1 MLIYAF
7 RRLGLAMLILVTSIA
22 LLFGALKLIPGDP
35 ATIMLGARATP
46 ELKAAISEDLGLDD
60 PVPVQIVHF
69 FGGLLQGDLGTDLW
83 TKRPVA
89 DLVMEGLPHTLALIG
104 AALVWAALVGIPLG
118 CYAAVHKGTLIDA
131 ITGLVSVGTI
141 AIPPFVVALY
151 LILVFSVTLGWLPFI
166 GAGASG
172 DLADQALH
180 LILPA
185 LALGLG
191 WVGYLARIVRASMLE
206 VMAAPH
212 IRTARAYGLPERR
225 IIGHYAL
232 RIAILPVV
240 TLLAMAVGGLLSGAV
255 LIEAIFA
262 RPGIGKL
269 IVDAAEI
276 RNFPVVRG
284 GVFATVALF
293 AVAMP
298 VADLVVAWLDPR
310 VRNTL

>member
-1 MLIYAF
+1 M
-7 RRLGLAMLILVTSIA
+7 
-22 LLFGALKLIPGDP
+22 
-35 ATIMLGARATP
+35 
-46 ELKAAISEDLGLDD
+46 
-60 PVPVQIVHF
+60 
-69 FGGLLQGDLGTDLW
+69 
-83 TKRPVA
+83 
-89 DLVMEGLPHTLALIG
+89 
-104 AALVWAALVGIPLG
+104 
-118 CYAAVHKGTLIDA
+118 
-131 ITGLVSVGTI
+131 
-141 AIPPFVVALY
+141 
-151 LILVFSVTLGWLPFI
+151 
-166 GAGASG
+166 
-172 DLADQALH
+172 H

-225 IIGHYAL
+225 IIGQYAL

-284 GVFATVALF
+284 GVLATVALF
-293 AVAMP
+293 VVAMP
-298 VADLVVAWLDPR
+298 VADLIVAWLDPR
-310 VRNTL
+310 VRKTL

>member
-1 MLIYAF
+1 MLIYAI
-7 RRLGLAMLILVTSIA
+7 RRVGLAMLILVTSIT

-46 ELKAAISEDLGLDD
+46 ELKAAIRADLGLDD
-60 PVPVQIVHF
+60 PVPFQIVTF
-69 FGGLLQGDLGTDLW
+69 FGRLLQGDLGTDLW
-83 TKRPVA
+83 TKRPVS

-104 AALVWAALVGIPLG
+104 SALLWAAMIGIPLG
-118 CYAAVHKGTLIDA
+118 CYAAVRRGTLIDT
-131 ITGLVSVGTI
+131 ITGIVSVGTI

-151 LILVFSVTLGWLPFI
+151 LILLFSVTLGWLPFI
-166 GAGASG
+166 GAGESG
-172 DLADQALH
+172 DILDQALH

-206 VMAAPH
+206 VMGAAH
-212 IRTARAYGLPERR
+212 IRTARAFGLPEGR
-225 IIGHYAL
+225 IIGVYAL

-240 TLLAMAVGGLLSGAV
+240 TLLAMAVGGLLSSAV

-276 RNFPVVRG
+276 RNFPVLRG
-284 GVFATVALF
+284 GVLVTVALF
-293 AVAMP
+293 AIAMP
-298 VADLVVAWLDPR
+298 VADLLVAWIDPR
-310 VRNTL
+310 VRKTL

>member
-1 MLIYAF
+1 M
-7 RRLGLAMLILVTSIA
+7 
-22 LLFGALKLIPGDP
+22 
-35 ATIMLGARATP
+35 
-46 ELKAAISEDLGLDD
+46 
-60 PVPVQIVHF
+60 
-69 FGGLLQGDLGTDLW
+69 
-83 TKRPVA
+83 
-89 DLVMEGLPHTLALIG
+89 
-104 AALVWAALVGIPLG
+104 
-118 CYAAVHKGTLIDA
+118 
-131 ITGLVSVGTI
+131 
-141 AIPPFVVALY
+141 
-151 LILVFSVTLGWLPFI
+151 
-166 GAGASG
+166 
-172 DLADQALH
+172 H

-225 IIGHYAL
+225 IIGKYAL

-284 GVFATVALF
+284 GVLATVALF
-293 AVAMP
+293 VVAMP
-298 VADLVVAWLDPR
+298 VADLIVAWLDPR
-310 VRNTL
+310 VRKTL